1 MSRNTLALL
10 GLIAASVLSAGASA
24 ADPQAVRYYEDAVTR
39 FNSGDL
45 KGAEIQL
52 KNSLTRDPGQLSARI
67 LMGQVQL
74 GLGNAEQAEE
84 ALETANKLGADTSV
98 TALPLTRAH
107 NRLGKQQL
115 IIDSLVPTDF
125 SIDQQP
131 DLWVELGIAR
141 LQNKDIPG
149 ARIAFEQALKIQP
162 LHAGGALGLA
172 RIPLVEGDFAEAEHL
187 ATAAVENFPDNAQAW
202 FLKASALHAQGKNM
216 EAADAYARARDID
229 PGHSSAGLGEA
240 TALLDANQTARAEAL
255 LQELRAA
262 YPWMPEAPYL
272 QSKVLKRLGRDEEAE
287 SALSA
292 ASDILNPITPSDLA
306 DSPALLRL
314 AGTIAYEDGQS
325 ERAFQAI
332 SLYLQARPE
341 DVSVRKLLARIALG
355 MQKPDEAKRA
365 LVPVVTA
372 GKADAE
378 TLALLGDANAQLNDY
393 IAAESYYRDAIA
405 NYQGGPAL
413 IGRLGALQ
421 YRQGQRE
428 QALDILQGLVG
439 DEQAGATAGVSLYT
453 AMLLFAEGQL
463 DDARKIAD
471 RLVEEQPENLLVLNL
486 QATLAIASG
495 ENANGH
501 RMLTAL
507 LAKDSSFR
515 PARYNLAK
523 LHVLEGQYRE
533 AEAVLRTFLA
543 EDPNDVRA
551 LQQLAQLELARND
564 RRDAIAHYEK
574 IRQIDDKAL
583 IPSIELIDLY
593 LAESRPADAMNAA
606 ATLNRA
612 LPDNFYAQET
622 LARVQLARN
631 EPEDVRSTL
640 IKTAQLAGYDPRKLM
655 RTARLQQA
663 ARAYDDAVWTLLKVL
678 NERPDA
684 IAARRALAETWF
696 RQGKMEE
703 ASQEVERLLAAAPD
717 DLFALALKGDIQL
730 ARGEPQRAAETF
742 ARALQLD
749 DRPALLVSH
758 FRAKTLAGQGE
769 AALANLQAWQDTHPD
784 NPLVLRALAEGHHQ
798 RGATDAALPLYER
811 LIELTPNEALVHN
824 NMANLLMDLDVER
837 ALKAARRAHELARS
851 NPAILDTLGWALVQ
865 VGELNEG
872 LSVLREAVA
881 RNGQSATMRYHLGVA
896 LEEFGNLPESK
907 RELTRA
913 LQFAGGAPWANDAKW
928 RLQRLQ

>member
-10 GLIAASVLSAGASA
+10 GLIAVSVFSPGASA
-24 ADPQAVRYYEDAVTR
+24 ADPQAVRYYEDAVAR

-45 KGAEIQL
+45 DGAEIQL

-67 LMGQVQL
+67 LMGRVQL

-84 ALETANKLGADTSV
+84 ALDTANKLGADTSV
-98 TALPLTRAH
+98 TALPLARAR

-115 IIDSLVPTDF
+115 NIDSLVPTDF
-125 SIDQQP
+125 AVDQQP

-141 LQNKDIPG
+141 LNSNDIAG
-149 ARIAFEQALKIQP
+149 AGIAFEQALKIKP

-172 RIPLVEGDFAEAEHL
+172 RIPLVEGDFAEAERL
-187 ATAAVENFPDNAQAW
+187 ATAAVENFPNDAQAW
-202 FLKASALHAQGKNM
+202 FLKGSALHAQSKNM
-216 EAADAYARARDID
+216 EAAEAYARARDMD
-229 PGHSSAGLGEA
+229 PGNSSAGLGEA
-240 TALLDANQTARAEAL
+240 TALLDANQTTRAEAL

-272 QSKVLKRLGRDEEAE
+272 QSKALKRLGRDEEAE

-306 DSPALLRL
+306 DSPPLLRL
-314 AGTIAYEDGQS
+314 AGTIAYENGQS

-372 GKADAE
+372 GQADAE
-378 TLALLGDANAQLNDY
+378 TLGLLGDANAQLNDY

-428 QALDILQGLVG
+428 QALDILQRLVG
-439 DEQAGATAGVSLYT
+439 DEQAGAIAGVSLYT
-453 AMLLFAEGQL
+453 AMLLFAEGRL
-463 DDARKIAD
+463 DEARKIAD

-486 QATLAIASG
+486 QAALAIARG
-495 ENANGH
+495 DRANGH

-507 LAKDSSFR
+507 LAKAPTFR

-523 LHVLEGQYRE
+523 LYVIEGRYRE
-533 AEAVLRTFLA
+533 AEGILDRFLA

-551 LQQLAQLELARND
+551 LQESARLANAMHDPRS
-564 RRDAIAHYEK
+564 AIDHYEK
-574 IRQIDDKAL
+574 IRQIDVKAL
-583 IPSIELIDLY
+583 IPTIELIDLY
-593 LAESRPADAMNAA
+593 LAESRPADAMGTA

-622 LARVQLARN
+622 LARVQLVRN
-631 EPEDVRSTL
+631 EPEDARSTL

-663 ARAYDDAVWTLLKVL
+663 AGAYDDAARTLSKVL
-678 NERPDA
+678 NEHPDA
-684 IAARRALAETWF
+684 IAARRALGETRF
-696 RQGKMEE
+696 RQGKTEE
-703 ASQEVERLLAAAPD
+703 ARQEVERLLAAAPD
-717 DLFALALKGDIQL
+717 DLFALALKGDIEL
-730 ARGEPQRAAETF
+730 AQGEPQQAAESY
-742 ARALQLD
+742 ARAVQLNE
-749 DRPALLVSH
+749 RPALLVSQ
-758 FRAKTLAGQGE
+758 FRARTLAGQGE
-769 AALANLQAWQDTHPD
+769 AALADLQAWQDTHPD
-784 NPLVLRALAEGHHQ
+784 DPLVLRALAETHHQ

-824 NMANLLMDLDVER
+824 NMANLLLHVDGER
-837 ALKAARRAHELARS
+837 ALKAAQRAHQLAPS
-851 NPAILDTLGWALVQ
+851 NPAITDTLGWALVQ

-872 LSVLREAVA
+872 LSLLREAVA
-881 RNGQSATMRYHLGVA
+881 RNGRSATIRYHLGVA
-896 LEEFGNLPESK
+896 LEEFGSLSESK

-913 LQFAGGAPWANDAKW
+913 LRLAGGAPWAIDARR